1 MTFCFIMK
9 MFCTNSIIYCTAHT
23 CRICKRS
30 HKKFIT
36 KIIVQKNLLEEDR
49 HQQEKSPGRLDFFL
63 PYVLSMCAVAVFSFG
78 NPHFDQQLLSTINT
92 QTFQFQFFFMF
103 VMSLCAP
110 NDYSFENVWIKV
122 LLFVDI
128 SHTSWR
134 KSQVYDDVDA
144 YIRLSTPN
152 QCSVSLFSYQYFYLF
167 VLVVY

>member
-1 MTFCFIMK
+1 MTFCFSMK

-23 CRICKRS
+23 CRTCKRS

-49 HQQEKSPGRLDFFL
+49 HQQEKSPGRLDFVAFIF
-63 PYVLSMCAVAVFSFG
+63 SMCAVAVFSFG
-78 NPHFDQQLLSTINT
+78 NLHFDQQLLSTINNP
-92 QTFQFQFFFMF
+92 TFKFHFCFMF

-152 QCSVSLFSYQYFYLF
+152 QCSVSLFSYQYCCLF
-167 VLVVY
+167 LLVLN